1 MSTRKITFDPTSGV
15 PYAANFNI
23 YGGAHLRE
31 TFNVVTTSNTA
42 FNLTGYTPSSQVRK
56 WAGSVGVTTTFTCSV
71 PTPATQG
78 KILLSLSA
86 TETKSLTPG
95 RHVYD
100 VILTTDAGTVQ
111 KVVEGS
117 VLIREGVTR

>member
-1 MSTRKITFDPTSGV
+1 MAAVYVSNLIINTGSTFSQTLTLESG
-15 PYAANFNI
+15 ADD
-23 YGGAHLRE
+23 
-31 TFNVVTTSNTA
+31 SA

-78 KILLSLSA
+78 KILLSLTP
-86 TETKSLTPG
+86 TETATLTPG

-100 VILTTDAGTVQ
+100 VVITLNET
-111 KVVEGS
+111 KELVVEGS

>member
-1 MSTRKITFDPTSGV
+1 MAAVYVSNLIINTGSTFSQTLTLESG
-15 PYAANFNI
+15 ADD
-23 YGGAHLRE
+23 
-31 TFNVVTTSNTA
+31 SA

-78 KILLSLSA
+78 KILLSLTAS
-86 TETKSLTPG
+86 ETTSLTPG

-100 VILTTDAGTVQ
+100 VILSTEAGTVE

-117 VLIREGVTR
+117 VLISEGVTR

>member
-1 MSTRKITFDPTSGV
+1 MAAVYVSNLIINTGSTFSQTLTLESSDDDS
-15 PYAANFNI
+15 AC
-23 YGGAHLRE
+23 
-31 TFNVVTTSNTA
+31 
-42 FNLTGYTPSSQVRK
+42 NLTGYTPTSQVRK
-56 WAGSVGVTTTFTCSV
+56 WAGSETATVDFTCSV
-71 PTPATQG
+71 PSPATQG
-78 KILLSLSA
+78 KILLSLTA
-86 TETKSLTPG
+86 TQTKALTAG